1 MASKEL
7 KQHIIKWEGCKKN
20 PYLDVAGVPTIGVGF
35 TTYLDGTKV
44 TMQDPPLD
52 DIQIDRILNEKLEE
66 FSRTVK
72 AILGTELCTILPQQC
87 IDALISFSY
96 NLGCNSLKKSTLLKK
111 IKANKNDLQGIRDEF
126 MKWVKAGGKVV
137 NGLINRRKDEFE
149 LYMAGI
155 LSQYTKR
162 EIIKMY
168 VGI

>member
-1 MASKEL
+1 MTQNL
-7 KQHIIKWEGCKKN
+7 IDFIRKWEGVRYN
-20 PYLDVAGVPTIGVGF
+20 PYLDVAGVATIGVGF

-52 DIQIDRILNEKLEE
+52 DIQINRILNVKLEE

-111 IKANKNDLQGIRDEF
+111 IKANKNDLVGIKAEF
-126 MKWVKAGGKVV
+126 MKWVNAGGKPVE
-137 NGLINRRKDEFE
+137 GLKRRRNAEAEMYID
-149 LYMAGI
+149 GI

-162 EIIKMY
+162 ELVKIFL
-168 VGI
+168 GL